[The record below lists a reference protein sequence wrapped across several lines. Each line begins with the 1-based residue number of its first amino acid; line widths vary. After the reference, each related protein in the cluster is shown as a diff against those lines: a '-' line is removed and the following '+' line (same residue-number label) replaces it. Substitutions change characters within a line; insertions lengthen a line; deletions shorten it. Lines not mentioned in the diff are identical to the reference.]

1 MNRIYKVIWSKARNC
16 YVVVSEIAKT
26 HSKGGTGVSGVV
38 KKVGSSAL
46 LTAAVTA
53 MLMTPVGSAW
63 ADPIPTQEYDPVHE
77 NIVIGEDVSASSTE
91 NVVVGV
97 HSHAGEKGAVAVGV
111 AADAN
116 TENSIEIGR
125 AHV

>member
-38 KKVGSSAL
+38 RKAGSAAL

-53 MLMTPVGSAW
+53 MLLTPLGTASAAAVDISSNNDGSA
-63 ADPIPTQEYDPVHE
+63 T
-77 NIVIGEDVSASSTE
+77 
-91 NVVVGV
+91 
-97 HSHAGEKGAVAVGV
+97 AVFQ
-111 AADAN
+111 N
-116 TENSIEIGR
+116 SNNSIEVGDNTISASGIVLR
-125 AHV
+125 LVLVRQKLVAREV